1 MIKLWYDKPEED
13 PFYVALGVAVE
24 MRRKAL
30 GLTQEQLAKAA
41 GISRAEVQ
49 FIENAKR
56 RETLQTIRRCC
67 WALGDIW
74 LSQLFLQVE
83 RHVYRSGLNGPI
95 LVA

>member
-13 PFYVALGVAVE
+13 PFYVALGLAVE

-30 GLTQEQLAKAA
+30 GLTQAQLAKAA
-41 GISRAEVQ
+41 GISRSEVQ

-56 RETLQTIRRCC
+56 RQTLQTMRACC
-67 WALGDIW
+67 MGLGGIW
-74 LSQLFLQVE
+74 LSELFAEVE
-83 RHVYRSGLNGPI
+83 RRFCLATLGGPI

>member
-1 MIKLWYDKPEED
+1 MKKIWYDNPEED
-13 PFYVALGVAVE
+13 PFYVALGQAVE
-24 MRRKAL
+24 RRRRAL
-30 GLTQEQLAKAA
+30 GLTQAKLAEAA
-41 GISRAEVQ
+41 GISRAEIQ

-74 LSQLFLQVE
+74 LSQLLLEVE
-83 RHVYRSGLNGPI
+83 RHTYRSGLNGPI

>member
-30 GLTQEQLAKAA
+30 GLTQARLAKVA

-56 RETLQTIRRCC
+56 RQTLQTMRCCC
-67 WALGDIW
+67 WARGDIW
-74 LSQLFLQVE
+74 LTDLFLEVE
-83 RHVYRSGLNGPI
+83 RYVYRSGLNGPI
-95 LVA
+95 VVA

>member
-1 MIKLWYDKPEED
+1 
-13 PFYVALGVAVE
+13 VAVE

-56 RETLQTIRRCC
+56 RQTLQTMRACC
-67 WALGDIW
+67 MALGGIW
-74 LSQLFLQVE
+74 LTQLFLEVE